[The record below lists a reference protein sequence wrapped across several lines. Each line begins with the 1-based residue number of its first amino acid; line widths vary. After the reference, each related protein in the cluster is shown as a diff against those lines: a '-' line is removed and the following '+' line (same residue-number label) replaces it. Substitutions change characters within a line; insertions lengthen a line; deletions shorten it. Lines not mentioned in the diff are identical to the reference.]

1 MAGCPDFDEW
11 GDHVFGPIHSLS
23 LCCQSIHTP
32 GVPAVWWM
40 MAKVADSV
48 RRAVLPEL
56 GIRCLSVMFLVAH
69 LVKNPPVCR
78 RPWFD
83 SWVGKIRWRRDR
95 PPTPVFL
102 GLPGGSA
109 CKEAT
114 CHAGDLGLVPGL
126 GWSLGEGKGYPLQY
140 SGLKNSMDCIVHG
153 VADSQIRLSDFHFHW
168 DVWNCKVF
176 TFYSH
181 SYFCSQDCSPGYL
194 VCGLRFFFFQA
205 PDHLSQTIYHCLSV
219 YFFSPWDTSLLTE
232 NGCSTHCGSFPSLL
246 SFRVTCDMKMWY
258 NGLLLTCTHVHSW
271 LVWPCSCL
279 IPGIPFSCYDGFRMC
294 LPDSLI

>member
-1 MAGCPDFDEW
+1 MLFAGGIVPFWGLITGFLMAGCPDFDEW

-114 CHAGDLGLVPGL
+114 CHAGDLGLVPGM
-126 GWSLGEGKGYPLQY
+126 G
-140 SGLKNSMDCIVHG
+140 
-153 VADSQIRLSDFHFHW
+153 
-168 DVWNCKVF
+168 
-176 TFYSH
+176 
-181 SYFCSQDCSPGYL
+181 
-194 VCGLRFFFFQA
+194 
-205 PDHLSQTIYHCLSV
+205 
-219 YFFSPWDTSLLTE
+219 
-232 NGCSTHCGSFPSLL
+232 
-246 SFRVTCDMKMWY
+246 
-258 NGLLLTCTHVHSW
+258 
-271 LVWPCSCL
+271 
-279 IPGIPFSCYDGFRMC
+279 
-294 LPDSLI
+294 